1 LSAWPKAQRATGTQ
15 AASEA
20 GNGADIVASMVPAAP
35 DDASRE
41 VVNPRTARD
50 LELAKVLGQVAAF
63 AASSLGVEAVQA
75 LWPHADREALVR
87 EFALLGEMEEAVRD
101 GFSLGGIHDLS
112 PLLAEARDHGSLAP
126 EQFLTVAA
134 TLTAAAEVRQ
144 SLATSRLPGLT
155 TLGERISDQTDLLR
169 AIWRAVDE
177 RGEIRD
183 DATPKLR
190 ELSRERRGL
199 VDRITEA
206 LRRFLDR
213 NRDIVQEPVVTQ
225 RGGRF
230 VVPLKTGAR
239 GASVVVHETSASGQ
253 TLFAEPAPVVE
264 LNNRLREADD
274 EIRRERLRIL
284 SELAARLLHEETCLR
299 RDLATLARLDCL
311 YARARYGQA
320 VRGALPA
327 LAEDGRVELVEAR
340 HPLLGERAVPV
351 TIRFGAARRVAVI
364 TGPNTG
370 GKTVLLKTIG
380 LLTLMAQSGI
390 PIPASSRTVLSVFP
404 TVRSDI
410 GEEQSIEQSL
420 STFSS
425 HMTNI
430 VGILREADERTLVL
444 LDELGA
450 GTDPQ
455 EGAALGLAILERLL
469 EIGAAAA
476 VATHLTPL
484 KHFSVSH
491 PGVLSCSMEFDL
503 ETLSPTYRVQEG
515 VPGRSCALII
525 AERLGLP
532 KELVDRA
539 RGSFTAGEIRAE
551 EIIEEL
557 ERERGAAR
565 RLRANLELER
575 EVTQGLRQDYERRL
589 LALKEK
595 KAGALGQELMRLEG
609 EIRAARREL
618 SDLIAQ
624 ARAAQSAEERRTVLR
639 RVEEIAAEVPAPPVK
654 PGRPLKIE
662 EGATVRVRSTGTVGT
677 VLWADGER
685 VEVEVRGRR
694 VEIPASDLEPAEPV
708 PAPRPAGPTLSHVEQ
723 VSIELSVRGLTV
735 VEAEREVTV
744 WLDRLLRAGIAT
756 GRIVHGKGTG
766 ALRQALHEYL
776 RRVPYVKGFRLA
788 PPQEGGDGVTIVEL
802 G

>member
-1 LSAWPKAQRATGTQ
+1 MAYS
-15 AASEA
+15 
-20 GNGADIVASMVPAAP
+20 AP
-35 DDASRE
+35 DDTPRE

-50 LELAKVLGQVAAF
+50 LEFAKVLGHVAAF
-63 AASSLGVEAVQA
+63 AASSLGVEAVHA
-75 LWPHADREALVR
+75 LWPRADRDALAR
-87 EFALLGEMEEAVRD
+87 EFSLVGEMDEAVRC
-101 GFSLGGIHDLS
+101 GFSLGGIHDLA
-112 PLLAEARDHGSLAP
+112 PLLAEAREHGSLAP
-126 EQFLTVAA
+126 EQFLTVAV
-134 TLTAAAEVRQ
+134 TLTTAAEVRQ
-144 SLATSRLPGLT
+144 ALVTSDLSGLT
-155 TLGERISDQTDLLR
+155 ALGERISDQTELLR

-190 ELSRERRGL
+190 ELNRERRGL
-199 VDRITEA
+199 VDRITET

-213 NRDIVQEPVVTQ
+213 NREIVQEPVVTQ

-230 VVPLKTGAR
+230 VVPLKAGAR

-253 TLFAEPAPVVE
+253 TLFAEPGPVVE
-264 LNNRLREADD
+264 LNNRLRAAED

-284 SELAARLLHEETCLR
+284 AELAANLLAEETHLR

-320 VRGALPA
+320 VRGVAPV
-327 LAEDGRVELVEAR
+327 LATDGRVALVEAR
-340 HPLLGERAVPV
+340 HPTLGERAVPV
-351 TIRFGAARRVAVI
+351 SIAFGGPRRVAVI

-380 LLTLMAQSGI
+380 LLTLLAQSGI
-390 PIPASSRTVLSVFP
+390 PIPASPGTVLTVFP
-404 TVRSDI
+404 KVRSDI

-430 VGILREADERTLVL
+430 VGVLQEADEQTLVL

-469 EIGAAAA
+469 EIGATSA

-491 PGVLSCSMEFDL
+491 PGVLSCSLEFDL

-532 KELVDRA
+532 KDLVDRA
-539 RGSFTAGEIRAE
+539 RASFTSGEIRAE
-551 EIIEEL
+551 EIIAEL
-557 ERERGAAR
+557 ERERGVAR
-565 RLRANLELER
+565 RLRANLELEQDVAQTMR
-575 EVTQGLRQDYERRL
+575 RDYERRL

-595 KAGALGQELMRLEG
+595 KAEALGQELLRLEG
-609 EIRAARREL
+609 EIRTARKEL
-618 SDLIAQ
+618 SELIAQ
-624 ARAAQSAEERRTVLR
+624 ARAAETAEERRRALR
-639 RVEEIAAEVPAPPVK
+639 RVDEIAAAAPAPPVEA
-654 PGRPLKIE
+654 GRAVKIE
-662 EGATVRVRSTGTVGT
+662 AGATVRVRSTGTVGT
-677 VLWADGER
+677 VLWVDGDR

-694 VEIPASDLEPAEPV
+694 VELPLSDLEPAEPV
-708 PAPRPAGPTLSHVEQ
+708 PARTFAPTLSPVEHVALE
-723 VSIELSVRGLTV
+723 ISVRGMTV
-735 VEAEREVTV
+735 VEAERAVTV
-744 WLDRLLRAGIAT
+744 WLDKLLRAGIAA

-776 RRVPYVKGFRLA
+776 RRVPYVKEFRLA
-788 PPQEGGDGVTIVEL
+788 PPAEGGDGVTIVEL
-802 G
+802 E